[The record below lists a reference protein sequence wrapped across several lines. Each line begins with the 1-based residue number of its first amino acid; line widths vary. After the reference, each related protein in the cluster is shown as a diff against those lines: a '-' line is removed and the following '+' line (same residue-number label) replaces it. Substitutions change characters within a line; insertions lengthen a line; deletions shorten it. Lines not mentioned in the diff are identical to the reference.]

1 MKRIVVGIDGSA
13 PSQRALRWAIAE
25 ARAHRAS
32 VEVVHV
38 WQSHYYYASLTPL
51 PSAMSV
57 VSPDVLRRAAQ
68 QVLDGMVDGVDTK
81 GVRVERVLVEGAAA
95 RELLDCAKGA
105 DLLVV
110 GTHGRGGFAGMLLG
124 SVSQHVTHH
133 APCAV
138 VLVPEEP

>member
-32 VEVVHV
+32 VEAVHV
-38 WQSHYYYASLTPL
+38 WQSHYYYASLSPL
-51 PSAMSV
+51 SSAMSV
-57 VSPDVLRRAAQ
+57 LSPDVLRRSAHR
-68 QVLDGMVDGVDTK
+68 VLDDAVDAVDTK
-81 GVRVERVLVEGAAA
+81 GVRVERVLVEGVAV

-138 VLVPEEP
+138 VLVPEES